1 MPREHIYVEPG
12 SVMVGDEVVYFDR
25 HFNLVSGLVVEIGTV
40 PWDSKPRYRV
50 VDFRSEA
57 KDEGAGRWIR
67 QDELFHK
74 VE

>member
-1 MPREHIYVEPG
+1 MPREHNYVEPG
-12 SVMVGDEVVYFDR
+12 TVQVVDEVVYFDR
-25 HFNLVSGLVVEIGTV
+25 HFNLVSGRVAEIGTV
-40 PWDSKPRYRV
+40 PWESKPCYRV
-50 VDFRSEA
+50 VDFWSEA